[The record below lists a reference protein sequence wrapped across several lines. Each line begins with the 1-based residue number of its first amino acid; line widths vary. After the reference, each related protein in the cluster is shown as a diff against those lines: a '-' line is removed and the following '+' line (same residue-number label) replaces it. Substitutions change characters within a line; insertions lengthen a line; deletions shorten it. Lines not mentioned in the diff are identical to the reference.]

1 MWSLM
6 VRENW
11 QLISRYKKA
20 GDDDD
25 KSYKF
30 TVSQALSMSL

>member
-1 MWSLM
+1 M
-6 VRENW
+6 VRENR
-11 QLISRYKKA
+11 QLISRYKKD

-25 KSYKF
+25 ESYKF